1 MGEDLALLI
10 EAESYLEADF
20 IVSLLDSYGIPC
32 LVKREHPY
40 AVDARYTVGPLAQ
53 HRIYVNP
60 EDFVRAQEILA
71 AEPDPRDIPGE

>member
-1 MGEDLALLI
+1 MGEDLAFLI

-20 IVSLLDSYGIPC
+20 IVALLQSYDILC

-53 HRIYVNP
+53 HRIYVSP
-60 EDFVRAQEILA
+60 EDLARAQEILA
-71 AEPDPRDIPGE
+71 AEPDHNDIPSE